1 MLNLFRDDAGK
12 EFKLMKVKQEQKE
25 LKQKTEK
32 VSEGAKSAKE
42 LLERI
47 IKEKKELQ
55 ELYMQKV
62 RFTLKNT
69 SAIRVKRDQ
78 IARLLTMFHRLQAM
92 NK

>member
-1 MLNLFRDDAGK
+1 
-12 EFKLMKVKQEQKE
+12 MKVKSEKPKTESKEEKEAKKE
-25 LKQKTEK
+25 L
-32 VSEGAKSAKE
+32 SEVYKSSKE

>member
-1 MLNLFRDDAGK
+1 MNAKSIIKNKVEKKSKK
-12 EFKLMKVKQEQKE
+12 EKL
-25 LKQKTEK
+25 
-32 VSEGAKSAKE
+32 SESALSAKE
-42 LLERI
+42 LNERI

-55 ELYMQKV
+55 ELNLQKI

-78 IARLLTMFHRLQAM
+78 IARLLTVVNRLQAI